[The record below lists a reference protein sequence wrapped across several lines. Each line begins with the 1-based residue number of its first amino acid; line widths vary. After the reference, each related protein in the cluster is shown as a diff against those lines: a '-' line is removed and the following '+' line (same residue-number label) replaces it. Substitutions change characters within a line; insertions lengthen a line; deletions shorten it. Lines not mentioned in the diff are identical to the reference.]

1 MRHRFHFDSLAHDSS
16 AISPSL
22 TEVWNIP
29 NDRGDKTPSAI
40 ALRGVQHVS
49 KFNRTTPDEVHILM
63 AIFRV
68 DHKNVDL
75 VVTFNVPVPNDDNL
89 VREGLAAVR
98 TEFEA
103 FVGSLRI
110 IDFDLFV

>member
-1 MRHRFHFDSLAHDSS
+1 MRHRFHFDSLAHDNS

-29 NDRGDKTPSAI
+29 NGRGDETPSAI
-40 ALRGVQHVS
+40 ALRGVQHVQ
-49 KFNRTTPDEVHILM
+49 KFNRTTLDEVHILM

-68 DHKNVDL
+68 DDKNVDL
-75 VVTFNVPVPNDDNL
+75 VVTFNVPVPSDDNSAH
-89 VREGLAAVR
+89 EGLASAR
-98 TEFEA
+98 TEFET
-103 FVGSLRI
+103 FVRSLRI